1 MHEKSWKDIIIHGKT
16 YDSIYTGVWTNTV
29 STRKIPIVNRKIIG
43 KWMKWTGKILK
54 AKSGFVAWKAADLA
68 QVGYLHSNMR
78 QSGYVNFGMIYCNM
92 WFECHKFCFAISVCF
107 SNAPVKCWWRM
118 ADQNQATLSNM
129 DGTARCSSS
138 VKSQWTSHAA
148 WPIPNT
154 TPYFGKSQ
162 PPFLGDPTLLLWRF
176 APAVMLLIQVVLWKR
191 CHFKR
196 WFLLTPSKSIWLWLQ
211 KFGPANKKKWMAR

>member
-1 MHEKSWKDIIIHGKT
+1 MHEKSWKDIIIHGKAYEST
-16 YDSIYTGVWTNTV
+16 YTGVWTNTV
-29 STRKIPIVNRKIIG
+29 STREIPIVNRKIIG

-54 AKSGFVAWKAADLA
+54 ATSGFVAWKAADLA
-68 QVGYLHSNMR
+68 QVGCLHSNMR
-78 QSGYVNFGMIYCNM
+78 QTEYCNFGMIYCNM

-138 VKSQWTSHAA
+138 SVKSQWTSHAA

-154 TPYFGKSQ
+154 TPHFGKSQ

-176 APAVMLLIQVVLWKR
+176 APAVMLLIPVVLWKR
-191 CHFKR
+191 CHFAMV
-196 WFLLTPSKSIWLWLQ
+196 PSYTFKKYLAMAPKIS
-211 KFGPANKKKWMAR
+211 GPRKKMAR